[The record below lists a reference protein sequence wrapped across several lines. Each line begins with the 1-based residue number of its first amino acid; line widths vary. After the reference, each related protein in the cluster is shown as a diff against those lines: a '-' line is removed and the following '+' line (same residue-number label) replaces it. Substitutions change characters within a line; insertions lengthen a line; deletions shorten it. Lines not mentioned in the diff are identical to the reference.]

1 MKIRAILSDQEAV
14 ELVTNRLTAL
24 GSEEI
29 DWDLLEP
36 SDDPDRLIPAFG
48 WPASG
53 GAGGGP
59 AGTGGGIAVPVVA
72 DYPEDELLRDEG
84 VDRDDADS
92 YGRSV
97 ERGGT
102 LIIIDA
108 PSQYEGRVRQI
119 LEQANAQQMTTE

>member
-1 MKIRAILSDQEAV
+1 
-14 ELVTNRLTAL
+14 
-24 GSEEI
+24 
-29 DWDLLEP
+29 
-36 SDDPDRLIPAFG
+36 
-48 WPASG
+48 
-53 GAGGGP
+53 
-59 AGTGGGIAVPVVA
+59 
-72 DYPEDELLRDEG
+72 LLRDEG